1 MTPADSYHE
10 ALNSHRHYD
19 TMANAAL
26 SLIGA
31 ALAGGPALYAAV
43 SKHPGSELI
52 LLLTAVVI
60 HFAVQTYKRFDAYAG
75 TALRVASAI
84 ERGDQRF
91 AESTLGFAAVFGNIE
106 EFSDLKADGKSHTFG
121 QLRAVGYTAVVLF
134 VLAAFAILGVR
145 LYGLA

>member
-10 ALNSHRHYD
+10 ALSSHRHYD

-43 SKHPGSELI
+43 SRHPGSELI

-75 TALRVASAI
+75 IALNVASAI
-84 ERGDQRF
+84 ERGDARF
-91 AESTLGFAAVFGNIE
+91 ASSTLGFAAVFASID
-106 EFSDLKADGKSHTFG
+106 EFPDLRANGESRTFKR
-121 QLRAVGYTAVVLF
+121 LRAVGYTAGALF
-134 VLAAFAILGVR
+134 VLAVCAILVAR
-145 LYGLA
+145 LYGRA